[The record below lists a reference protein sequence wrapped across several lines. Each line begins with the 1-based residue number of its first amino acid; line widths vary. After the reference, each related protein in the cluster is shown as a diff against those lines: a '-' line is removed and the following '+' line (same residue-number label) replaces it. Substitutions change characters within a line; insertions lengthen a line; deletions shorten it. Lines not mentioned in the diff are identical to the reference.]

1 MVLFVIYTRQV
12 ILTFA
17 SVDETS
23 VYESSNDSYGAILYL
38 LLFRVRVI
46 QGDFVYETL
55 SVCFHMTLFTLLN
68 KGFQNF

>member
-1 MVLFVIYTRQV
+1 M
-12 ILTFA
+12 ILSFA

-23 VYESSNDSYGAILYL
+23 VYEAQFMIAMEQCFICYSFVCA
-38 LLFRVRVI
+38 I

-68 KGFQNF
+68 KGVQILKSVV